1 MEDAPAYK
9 LENELPNAK
18 QGHDTTDSFNVAS
31 LPPALPRYVVFAERG
46 NEQRHNGQYLSAKF
60 ADYAAKM
67 AALGVFLYIVE
78 AAKPD
83 TTTTT
88 TTTTKTKPK
97 KK

>member
-1 MEDAPAYK
+1 MEDAPTYT
-9 LENELPNAK
+9 LENDLPNAK
-18 QGHDTTDSFNVAS
+18 QGHDLPDSFNVAS
-31 LPPALPRYVVFAERG
+31 LPPALQRYVVFAERG

-88 TTTTKTKPK
+88 TKTKPK